1 MIVERYPNRNEE
13 VSGSILEF
21 SSLLDIILVRW
32 SATSCPWRQP
42 INLLS
47 LKPPPLFFFL
57 KKKILWCF
65 VAHNKLHNEI
75 SKRMI
80 RPKFMFE
87 LSNFLFVINDFLR
100 KFIMTNLKSMFFQNI
115 FVDNQLLEN
124 KKPNVESIW
133 EYYVE

>member
-1 MIVERYPNRNEE
+1 
-13 VSGSILEF
+13 
-21 SSLLDIILVRW
+21 
-32 SATSCPWRQP
+32 
-42 INLLS
+42 
-47 LKPPPLFFFL
+47 
-57 KKKILWCF
+57 
-65 VAHNKLHNEI
+65 
-75 SKRMI
+75 MI

-100 KFIMTNLKSMFFQNI
+100 KFIMTNLKSMFFQNV